1 MPASCSPRSPTAW
14 ARLPGARTA
23 SLTRTRA
30 TRREVAY
37 AGLRA
42 GEGLEL
48 SDPTGLVVQPAAADA
63 QLEAERGEKHVDAG
77 GEPPGGWPSSDRN
90 GEDGEV
96 PPRAVR
102 RFHGSV
108 SLDPTRL
115 SREAGD
121 VAEAVV
127 AHLNG
132 LLDATVEVHADI
144 PGGAPDHVVRT
155 VTENAAT
162 LRFDPGAGFEAE

>member
-1 MPASCSPRSPTAW
+1 
-14 ARLPGARTA
+14 
-23 SLTRTRA
+23 
-30 TRREVAY
+30 
-37 AGLRA
+37 
-42 GEGLEL
+42 
-48 SDPTGLVVQPAAADA
+48 VVQPAAADA
-63 QLEAERGEKHVDAG
+63 QLEAERGEKRVDAG
-77 GEPPGGWPSSDRN
+77 GESPGGGPLSGGQEGD
-90 GEDGEV
+90 DGEV

-102 RFHGSV
+102 RFHGSL

-132 LLDATVEVHADI
+132 LLDATVEVTLEIHAYI